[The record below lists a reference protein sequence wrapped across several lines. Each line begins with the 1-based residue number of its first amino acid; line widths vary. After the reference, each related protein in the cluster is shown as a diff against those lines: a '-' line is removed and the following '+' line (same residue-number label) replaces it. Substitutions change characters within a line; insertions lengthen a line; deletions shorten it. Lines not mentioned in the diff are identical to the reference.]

1 MNPRFFV
8 KDKPGPKGRIRFM
21 VTFLTS
27 SFVEYMDYSDSD
39 VSPIIDENGF
49 ISNLLS
55 VWKQNS
61 RFLFVAADP
70 DDYENERKVK
80 ARLVNAL
87 ILSGFSI
94 KQSIILDRST
104 MDLAGELVKNA
115 DVIFLSG
122 GHAHK
127 QNRFFKEI
135 GLKELLKDFDGV
147 VITYSSATV
156 NAAQN
161 CYFIPLLPGEAMDPG
176 FSKEGEGLA
185 LTDMNIIPHSNFL
198 RMKMVDGLSVYDD
211 ILRKDSVGRKFY
223 FIQDGSYFIIKDGE
237 AKFFGEGDI
246 IEDGAVRHVSTCI
259 DDDIFSAVMKDGY
272 ELVFEITNREEG
284 RISFKFISDRFRAIG
299 IDETMSDYT
308 ALFDLIAEKLVID
321 GEKDVIRRET
331 KKEFV
336 TKEIEHDGEFARAF
350 HLDLADGLHT
360 ENIRMRRNFLNGRRT
375 FCIIYESTA
384 IVNRDWMTD
393 VYSRDGFIGRMKEVL
408 SKLDISAG
416 CSIVYANIKNFKAIN
431 EVLGEHS
438 GDMVII
444 RLRDRLK
451 EYLDPIVMS
460 RFESDHFIML
470 VRNSFL
476 TEDNLNELCSDSY
489 EEHYKKFSFTIRL
502 GIYRLSENDMDQSP
516 IHMADCAKLSE
527 KLMREESV
535 RSWNYYDEDIK
546 VNYLRQGLLISDLKD
561 SIKNDEFKAY
571 YQPIVDAC
579 SRKIISAEA
588 LVRWEH
594 HKLGMVSP
602 GEFIPAF
609 ENAGK
614 ISQVDDYMIEKVTG
628 FQNERKRSG
637 MKTVPI
643 SVNLSRIDFY
653 DYLLLE
659 HLSEIAENNEDIAS
673 IIKLEVTE
681 SAYAAL
687 ESGAI
692 DFLKHMRRLEIPILL
707 DDYGSGMSSLST
719 LESFDFDIVKLD
731 MGFIRKIGKSQKA
744 ESIIRSTIDLSHG
757 IGARVVAEGVET
769 AEQHAFLYYSGCD
782 MIQGY
787 YFYKPLPE
795 QEFARIL
802 SDAG

>member
-1 MNPRFFV
+1 
-8 KDKPGPKGRIRFM
+8 M

-39 VSPIIDENGF
+39 ISPIIDENGF
-49 ISNLLS
+49 VSNLLS
-55 VWKQNS
+55 VWKPDS
-61 RFLFVAADP
+61 SFLFVASDP
-70 DDYENERKVK
+70 DDYENTRKVK
-80 ARLVNAL
+80 ARLINAL
-87 ILSGFSI
+87 LVSGFSI
-94 KQSIILDRST
+94 GESVILDRST
-104 MDLAGELVKNA
+104 MGLAAELVKGA
-115 DVIFLSG
+115 DVIYLSG
-122 GHAHK
+122 GHAPT

-147 VITYSSATV
+147 VIGLSAGSV
-156 NAAQN
+156 NAAEN
-161 CYFIPLLPGEAMDPG
+161 VYLIPELPGEAVDPG
-176 FSKEGEGLA
+176 FSREGEGLG
-185 LTDMNIIPHSNFL
+185 LTDINIVPHSNYFRTKIL
-198 RMKMVDGLSVYDD
+198 DGLSFFDD
-211 ILRKDSVGRKFY
+211 ILLKDSVGRKLY

-237 AKFFGEGDI
+237 WKFFGEGDV
-246 IEDGAVRHVSTCI
+246 IENKTVRHISTCI
-259 DDDIFSAVMKDGY
+259 DSDIFSAVMRDGY

-284 RISFKFISDRFRAIG
+284 KISFKHISDRFRSLG
-299 IDETMSDYT
+299 ISEELSDYRT
-308 ALFDLIAEKLVID
+308 LIDMITDRFVIENEK
-321 GEKDVIRRET
+321 EQIRLET
-331 KKEFV
+331 QKVFV

-350 HLDLADGLHT
+350 HFEMPDGIHT
-360 ENIRMRRNFLNGRRT
+360 ENLRMRRNFLNGRRT

-384 IVNRDWMTD
+384 MANRDWMTD
-393 VYSRDGFIGRMKEVL
+393 VFSREGFIARMKEIL
-408 SKLDISAG
+408 PKLDISAG
-416 CSIVYANIKNFKAIN
+416 CSIVYANIKNFKTVN
-431 EVLGEHS
+431 EVLGEQS
-438 GDMVII
+438 GDMVIFQ
-444 RLRDRLK
+444 LRDRLK
-451 EYLDPIVMS
+451 KYLAPIVLS

-470 VRNSFL
+470 VDNSFL
-476 TEDNLNELCSDSY
+476 SEENLKELCSDTY
-489 EEHYKKFSFTIRL
+489 EERFKKFSFTIRL
-502 GIYRLSENDMDQSP
+502 GIYRLLEDDRTQSP

-571 YQPIVDAC
+571 YQPIVDAG

-588 LVRWEH
+588 LVRWQH

-659 HLSEIAENNEDIAS
+659 HLSKIAENNEDIAS

-795 QEFARIL
+795 QEFAKLL

>member
-1 MNPRFFV
+1 M

-27 SFVEYMDYSDSD
+27 SFVEYMDYSESD
-39 VSPIIDENGF
+39 ISPIIDENGF
-49 ISNLLS
+49 VSNLLS
-55 VWKQNS
+55 VWKQDS
-61 RFLFVAADP
+61 RFLFVASDP
-70 DDYENERKVK
+70 DDYENTRKVK

-87 ILSGFSI
+87 LVAGFSI
-94 KQSIILDRST
+94 GKSIILDRST
-104 MDLAGELVKNA
+104 MDLAGEFVKNA
-115 DVIFLSG
+115 DVIYLSG
-122 GHAHK
+122 GHAPT

-147 VITYSSATV
+147 VIALSAGSV
-156 NAAQN
+156 NAAEN
-161 CYFIPLLPGEAMDPG
+161 VYLIPELPGEAVDPD
-176 FSKEGEGLA
+176 FSREAEGLG
-185 LTDMNIIPHSNFL
+185 LTDINIVPHSNYL
-198 RMKMVDGLSVYDD
+198 RTKTIDGLSYYDD
-211 ILRKDSVGRKFY
+211 ILLKDSVGRKLY

-246 IEDGAVRHVSTCI
+246 IENKTVRHVSTCI

-272 ELVFEITNREEG
+272 ELVFEITNREAG

-299 IDETMSDYT
+299 IDETMSDYAT
-308 ALFDLIAEKLVID
+308 LFDLIADKLVIA
-321 GEKDVIRRET
+321 GEKAQILIET
-331 KKEFV
+331 KKDFV

-350 HLDLADGLHT
+350 HFEMPDGIHT
-360 ENIRMRRNFLNGRRT
+360 ENLRMRRNFLNGRRT

-384 IVNRDWMTD
+384 MANRDWMTD
-393 VYSRDGFIGRMKEVL
+393 VFSREGFIARMKEIL
-408 SKLDISAG
+408 PKLDISAG
-416 CSIVYANIKNFKAIN
+416 WSIVYANIKNFKTVN
-431 EVLGEHS
+431 EVLGEQS
-438 GDMVII
+438 GDMVIFQ
-444 RLRDRLK
+444 LRDRLTK
-451 EYLDPIVMS
+451 YLDPVVLS

-470 VRNSFL
+470 VKNSFL
-476 TEDNLNELCSDSY
+476 SEDNLKELCSDSY
-489 EEHYKKFSFTIRL
+489 EERYKKFSFTIRL
-502 GIYRLSENDMDQSP
+502 GIYRLSEDDRLQSP
-516 IHMADCAKLSE
+516 VHMADCAKLSE

-535 RSWNYYDEDIK
+535 RSWNYYDEEIK

-571 YQPIVDAC
+571 YQPIVDAH
-579 SRKIISAEA
+579 SRRIISAEA
-588 LVRWEH
+588 LVRWQH

-628 FQNERKRSG
+628 FQNARRKGGKR
-637 MKTVPI
+637 TVPI

-687 ESGAI
+687 ESGAL
-692 DFLKHMRRLEIPILL
+692 DFLRHMRRLEIPILL

-744 ESIIRSTIDLSHG
+744 ESIIRSTIDLTHG

-787 YFYKPLPE
+787 YFYKPLP
-795 QEFARIL
+795 QEDFEKIL